1 MPSRKDFFAK
11 IKKIED
17 YDGWFHQQ
25 PLSTV
30 SQAVVEIFA
39 AEEGPKKTF
48 DDDLCSSS
56 FFLLSRVS
64 MKRT

>member
-1 MPSRKDFFAK
+1 MAIMPSRKDFFAK

-30 SQAVVEIFA
+30 SQAVVKIFA
-39 AEEGPKKTF
+39 AEEGPKKT
-48 DDDLCSSS
+48 LMMICVLPRSVLPS
-56 FFLLSRVS
+56 VA
-64 MKRT
+64 

>member
-30 SQAVVEIFA
+30 IQAVVEIFA
-39 AEEGPKKTF
+39 AEEGPKKI
-48 DDDLCSSS
+48 DDELCSSLLFLAKCHVKS
-56 FFLLSRVS
+56 FQ
-64 MKRT
+64 